1 MNKQPNYPFGIYRG
15 WHESC
20 GATLRCFNIR
30 FVHMKWC
37 FPVVSPKCNIGCF
50 VLNRIYSVPRISS
63 SQNVVLRN
71 NIDKNYNDASNRF
84 PIRITAYRCSPKMD
98 SVNFFFYLFLDS
110 CHHFSKLLQF
120 IHFSFTS
127 SSTIRSF
134 HAFLILFAPNLIIP
148 NKHSPYGT
156 IYVHKYIYLISRKIK

>member
-1 MNKQPNYPFGIYRG
+1 MLKVPFPEAHELNTHEISRYCIMNKQPNYPFGIYQG

-71 NIDKNYNDASNRF
+71 NTDKNYNDASNRF
-84 PIRITAYRCSPKMD
+84 PIRITAYRCLPKMD
-98 SVNFFFYLFLDS
+98 SVNFFSTYPQIAIIIFLNFYNSYIFLS
-110 CHHFSKLLQF
+110 LRTQHHSILPCILNSIHSK
-120 IHFSFTS
+120 HNYS
-127 SSTIRSF
+127 
-134 HAFLILFAPNLIIP
+134 
-148 NKHSPYGT
+148 
-156 IYVHKYIYLISRKIK
+156 